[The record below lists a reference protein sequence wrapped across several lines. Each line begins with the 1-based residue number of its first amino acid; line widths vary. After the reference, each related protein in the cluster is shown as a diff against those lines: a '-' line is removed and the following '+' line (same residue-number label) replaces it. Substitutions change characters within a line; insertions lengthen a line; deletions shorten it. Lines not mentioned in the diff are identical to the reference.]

1 MRGEHP
7 IAPEMATPD
16 MIRRPLRDLI
26 AGLAQLPTTPSG
38 ELDYDEA
45 APDVLVSL
53 AESAELAIQ
62 IMHQGLSAIGLLYA
76 HTADQI
82 AAGQIKAVHAAAL
95 GRLQAELGEQL
106 PYIYRL
112 SSECRRFTAD
122 YVGD

>member
-1 MRGEHP
+1 MRGKHP
-7 IAPEMATPD
+7 IPPEMATPD

-26 AGLAQLPTTPSG
+26 AGLAQLPTTRSG

-45 APDVLVSL
+45 DPDVLVSL

-62 IMHQGLSAIGLLYA
+62 IMHQGLSAIGLLCA

-95 GRLQAELGEQL
+95 GRLQAELGELL

-112 SSECRRFTAD
+112 SSECRRFTTD